1 MAAVG
6 FSFPTTD
13 ARSSLIFQ
21 IRGRNTLFS
30 GRNTLFSGR
39 NTLFSGRNNI
49 IQWQEYIIIIYIIPN
64 YFLKV
69 IIRLED
75 FLANPKPKEKETKSE
90 GIYNLHICTTWI
102 SLEQDE
108 ILNKE
113 LYE

>member
-13 ARSSLIFQ
+13 ARSSPIFQ
-21 IRGRNTLFS
+21 IR
-30 GRNTLFSGR
+30 GR